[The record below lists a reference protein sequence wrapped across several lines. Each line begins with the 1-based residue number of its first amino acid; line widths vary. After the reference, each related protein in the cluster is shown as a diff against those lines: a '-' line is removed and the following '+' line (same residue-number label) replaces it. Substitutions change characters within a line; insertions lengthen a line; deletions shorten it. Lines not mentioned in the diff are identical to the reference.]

1 MHSTNTDMF
10 NEAKGIYGDLLYLD
24 EETDGCGMGCGT
36 LLAIILCILL
46 TILLGSCSTP
56 QYIAV
61 PEVHEIHHHHTDSI
75 HETDSVTVERE
86 TVVMQLDSAAMAQYG
101 IHMKEWER
109 AWLVRTRELERE
121 LQRISKL
128 KADTVT
134 VRDSIPYPVE
144 VPVEVPAQLTWWQQ
158 VRLHLA
164 NVVLW
169 VLLICGGIWLWKKK
183 NTFP

>member
-1 MHSTNTDMF
+1 MPNTNIAMYSR
-10 NEAKGIYGDLLYLD
+10 EIYDDLIYPN
-24 EETDGCGMGCGT
+24 EETDGCGVGCGT
-36 LLAIILCILL
+36 IIAIIVCILL
-46 TILLGSCSTP
+46 TVLLGSCSTP

-61 PEVHEIHHHHTDSI
+61 PEVHEIHHHHIDSI

-86 TVVMQLDSAAMAQYG
+86 TVVMQLDSAAMAKYG
-101 IHMKEWER
+101 IQMKEWER

-134 VRDSIPYPVE
+134 IRDSIPYPVE
-144 VPVEVPAQLTWWQQ
+144 VPVEVPAKLTWWQQ
-158 VRLHLA
+158 TRLHLA

-169 VLLICGGIWLWKKK
+169 ALLICGGIWIFRRK
-183 NTFP
+183 FP

>member
-1 MHSTNTDMF
+1 MNTGMYNDYTDNM
-10 NEAKGIYGDLLYLD
+10 YGDLLNVSD
-24 EETDGCGMGCGT
+24 ERDGCAMGCGT
-36 LLAIILCILL
+36 LAAIALCILL
-46 TILLGSCSTP
+46 SILFGSCTTTK
-56 QYIAV
+56 YIAV
-61 PEVHEIHHHHTDSI
+61 PEIHEIHHHHTDSI
-75 HETDSVTVERE
+75 RETDSVTVERE

-101 IHMKEWER
+101 IQMKEWER
-109 AWLVRTRELERE
+109 AWLVKTRELERE

-128 KADTVT
+128 KADTVV

-169 VLLICGGIWLWKKK
+169 VLLICGGFWILKEKR
-183 NTFP
+183 TFP